1 MFNKIKKILKSG
13 YDLFWQEKIISLI
26 NLGTTILV
34 TFFIWFGFL
43 SFYFFHQMIDYL
55 QQRLDFSI
63 YFKTSVSRED
73 ILKIQKILQEFPG
86 VIKVDF
92 VPQEVALKKFQ
103 EEAKSNP
110 VITKALKELQT
121 NPLVDYL
128 IVKAENSEV
137 YPKIADYLEKS
148 PYKAYID
155 YITYFE
161 NQKVIKRIIS
171 ISNQLRLLISALIIV
186 ILVFSSLIIF
196 NTILASIHS
205 QKKEIE
211 VLRIIGANNWFIRG
225 PFFVYIFIFSFLGY
239 IISLGIIILFLIK
252 TENFWPTI
260 VSNLQPSIFISGNFL
275 ILNLIAFGLIL
286 LINFV
291 SALMSIGKYLKK

>member
-13 YDLFWQEKIISLI
+13 YNLFWQEKIISLI
-26 NLGTTILV
+26 NIGTTILV

-63 YFKTSVSRED
+63 YFKPNVSREE
-73 ILKIQKILQEFPG
+73 ILKVQKILQQFPG
-86 VIKVDF
+86 VSRVDF

-103 EEAKSNP
+103 EEVKSNP
-110 VITKALKELQT
+110 VIAKALKELQT
-121 NPLVDYL
+121 NPLIDYL

-137 YPKIADYLEKS
+137 YPKVADYLEKS
-148 PYKAYID
+148 PYKVYID

-161 NQKVIKRIIS
+161 NQRVIKRIIS
-171 ISNQLRLLISALIIV
+171 ISNQLRVLITVLIII
-186 ILVFSSLIIF
+186 ILTFSSLIIF
-196 NTILASIHS
+196 DTILVSIYS
-205 QKKEIE
+205 QKEEIE
-211 VLRIIGANNWFIRG
+211 VLRIVGAGNWFIRG

-239 IISLGIIILFLIK
+239 IISLGILIMFLIR

-260 VSNLQPSIFISGNFL
+260 VPDFRPTVFISENFL
-275 ILNLIAFGLIL
+275 ILNSIAFGLIL

-291 SALMSIGKYLKK
+291 SSLISIEKYLKK

>member
-13 YDLFWQEKIISLI
+13 YNLFWQEKTISLI

-34 TFFIWFGFL
+34 AFFIWFGFL
-43 SFYFFHQMIDYL
+43 SFYFFNQMINYL

-63 YFKTSVSRED
+63 YFKTNVSRDE
-73 ILKIQKILQEFPG
+73 ILKLQKILQEFPG
-86 VIKVDF
+86 VTEVNF
-92 VPQEVALKKFQ
+92 VPQEVAFKKFQ

-110 VITKALKELQT
+110 VIAKALKELQA

-128 IVKAENSEV
+128 IVKAESSEV
-137 YPKIADYLEKS
+137 YPKIADYIEKS
-148 PYKAYID
+148 PYKAYVD

-161 NQKVIKRIIS
+161 NQRVIKKIIS
-171 ISNQLRLLISALIIV
+171 ISNKIRLLISALVIV

-196 NTILASIHS
+196 NTILVSIYS
-205 QKKEIE
+205 QREEIE
-211 VLRIIGANNWFIRG
+211 VLRIIGAGNWFIRG

-239 IISLGIIILFLIK
+239 LVALGMLILFLMK
-252 TENFWPTI
+252 TENFWPAI
-260 VSNLQPSIFISGNFL
+260 VSNFQPSVFISKNFF

-286 LINFV
+286 IINFI
-291 SALMSIGKYLKK
+291 SSFISMEKYLKK